1 MSVELTD
8 LIPEAFGSG
17 IKSMKQHFI
26 FYNNFIFLIMNIFIK
41 HVYITC
47 LNVDETDLIP
57 EAFGS
62 GIKSM
67 KQHLIFHT
75 NVIF

>member
-1 MSVELTD
+1 MSVDLTD

-17 IKSMKQHFI
+17 IKSMKQHLI
-26 FYNNFIFLIMNIFIK
+26 FHTNVIFLIKNISMK

>member
-1 MSVELTD
+1 M
-8 LIPEAFGSG
+8 
-17 IKSMKQHFI
+17 
-26 FYNNFIFLIMNIFIK
+26 K

-62 GIKSM
+62 GINSM
-67 KQHLIFHT
+67 KQHLIFLIYIRLT
-75 NVIF
+75 

>member
-26 FYNNFIFLIMNIFIK
+26 FYNNDIFFDNEYLMK
-41 HVYITC
+41 HVSIT
-47 LNVDETDLIP
+47 
-57 EAFGS
+57 F
-62 GIKSM
+62 
-67 KQHLIFHT
+67 
-75 NVIF
+75 